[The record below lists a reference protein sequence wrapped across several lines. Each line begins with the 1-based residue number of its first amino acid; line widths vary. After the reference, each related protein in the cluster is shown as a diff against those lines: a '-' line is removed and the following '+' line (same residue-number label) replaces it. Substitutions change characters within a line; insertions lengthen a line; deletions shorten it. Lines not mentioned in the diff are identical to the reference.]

1 MTAGPTLGCSTG
13 GTLNFYSII
22 INLLNFPHVDEHV
35 TNKSSFFFYFL
46 GFIIYICSRD
56 FSWMCFFVNMR
67 HASGPDCF
75 CSMYGLLIFNTA
87 NRRDIMDM
95 GALISPYETKKCKNI
110 SKCIILFISIY
121 PYHTFPLQFT
131 SVFQTLYVVGSF
143 LFMPSNPFILNLIQ
157 GVFIHKIQ
165 PLEGRDNERHL
176 ISILGLISSPNMG

>member
-1 MTAGPTLGCSTG
+1 MHLALTVFAVCMA
-13 GTLNFYSII
+13 YS
-22 INLLNFPHVDEHV
+22 
-35 TNKSSFFFYFL
+35 
-46 GFIIYICSRD
+46 
-56 FSWMCFFVNMR
+56 
-67 HASGPDCF
+67 
-75 CSMYGLLIFNTA
+75 FNTA

-95 GALISPYETKKCKNI
+95 GALISPNETKKCKNI

-165 PLEGRDNERHL
+165 PLEARDNERHL
-176 ISILGLISSPNMG
+176 ISILGFLLQINMD

>member
-1 MTAGPTLGCSTG
+1 MLMSM
-13 GTLNFYSII
+13 LQ
-22 INLLNFPHVDEHV
+22 INPA
-35 TNKSSFFFYFL
+35 SFFIFL
-46 GFIIYICSRD
+46 ASLYIFAAAISHGCAFLWIWGMHLALTVFAVCMAYS
-56 FSWMCFFVNMR
+56 
-67 HASGPDCF
+67 
-75 CSMYGLLIFNTA
+75 FNTA

-165 PLEGRDNERHL
+165 PLEARDNE
-176 ISILGLISSPNMG
+176 GT